1 MNRFSRFIVCLTT
14 AISLAVPTV
23 SLAQQNTG
31 GALFQS
37 PKVTVNGQPI
47 PKPSIGLPN
56 LSQLFG
62 ENTTLQNVLDFVVR
76 TLLLIGGIAA
86 FFFAFYG
93 GIKYITSGPN
103 STGAEEGKRMITGSI
118 IGIVI
123 IALAYVVVLYI
134 INVLNGAIG

>member
-1 MNRFSRFIVCLTT
+1 MNRFSRFIVWVI
-14 AISLAVPTV
+14 AVISLAVPTL

-31 GALFQS
+31 GALFRS
-37 PKVTVNGQPI
+37 PNVTVSGQPI
-47 PKPSIGLPN
+47 AKPSIGLPN

-62 ENTTLQNVLDFVVR
+62 ENTSLQNILDFVVR

-93 GIKYITSGPN
+93 GIKYITAGPN
-103 STGAEEGKRMITGSI
+103 STGAEEGKRMITGSV

-123 IALAYVVVLYI
+123 IALAYVLVLYI
-134 INVLNGAIG
+134 VNVLNGAVG